1 MKTVTATPYE
11 KNTDQVLRIFETH
24 EYQRK
29 VNSRRRRDSLRNA
42 RNALIRN
49 LVLMGIGFLLG
60 VLLV

>member
-11 KNTDQVLRIFETH
+11 KNTDQVLRIFETR